1 MQKITS
7 FTIDHTR
14 LKPGIYVSRID
25 ECNDLKVTTFDLRLK
40 TPNVDT
46 VMDTASIHALEHLGA
61 TFLRNSEIKDK
72 IVYFG
77 PMGCRTGFYLIVF
90 GEVSSKEIYPYI
102 LKMLDYIIDYS
113 GDIPGAS
120 PVECGNYKDLDLD
133 GAKIEASSYKKSL
146 TLTPRFSYPE

>member
-14 LKPGIYVSRID
+14 LKPGVYVSRID
-25 ECNDLKVTTFDLRLK
+25 EMKGLKVTTFDLRLK

-46 VMDTASIHALEHLGA
+46 VMDTASIHAFEHLGA

-77 PMGCRTGFYLIVF
+77 PMGCRTGFYLVMF
-90 GEVSSKEIYPYI
+90 GDLAPLDVYPI
-102 LKMLDYIIDYS
+102 ICEMLDFVINYE
-113 GDIPGAS
+113 GDIPGAT
-120 PVECGNYKDLDLD
+120 PIECANFSDQNLED
-133 GAKIEASSYKKSL
+133 AKLYAKKYLKELQTFKHFEYKK
-146 TLTPRFSYPE
+146 

>member
-14 LKPGIYVSRID
+14 LKPGIYVSRTD
-25 ECNDLKVTTFDLRLK
+25 EMNGLKVTTFDLRLK
-40 TPNVDT
+40 TPNIDA
-46 VMDTASIHALEHLGA
+46 VMDTGSLHAFEHLGA
-61 TFLRNSEIKDK
+61 TFLRNGAIKDK

-102 LKMLDYIIDYS
+102 LDMLNFIVSYE
-113 GDIPGAS
+113 GKIPGAS
-120 PVECGNYKDLDLD
+120 PVECGNYKDLDLV
-133 GAKIEASSYKKSL
+133 GAKQDAKEYLEIL
-146 TLTPRFSYPE
+146 TTAPRFTYPE

>member
-14 LKPGIYVSRID
+14 LLPGIYVSRID
-25 ECNDLKVTTFDLRLK
+25 ENNGLKVTTFDLRLK
-40 TPNVDT
+40 TPNADA
-46 VMDTASIHALEHLGA
+46 VMDTASLHALEHLGA
-61 TFLRNSEIKDK
+61 TYLRNSEIKDK

-90 GEVSSKEIYPYI
+90 GEVSSKEIYPYV
-102 LKMLDYIIDYS
+102 LDMLDFIISYT
-113 GDIPGAS
+113 GEIPGAS

-133 GAKIEASSYKKSL
+133 GAKLHANAYREIL
-146 TLTPRFSYPE
+146 LNTPRFTYPE